1 MQLKNVAVDAGVP
14 EQDLNDATK
23 KLDVI
28 KLIIL
33 QQKRVYMRQQQTAA
47 DKIEIES
54 TDPVCFYEV
63 SITGYQLN

>member
-54 TDPVCFYEV
+54 TDPACFYEV
-63 SITGYQLN
+63 SITGHQLN